1 MSLPVQLK
9 APLSAA
15 QRVLPVTS
23 PHADMGAAIVR
34 VGFEDSLEYNGRT
47 AASSAELVSNL
58 RRELEQQGHKIIG
71 PEEARLRL
79 LG

>member
-1 MSLPVQLK
+1 
-9 APLSAA
+9 
-15 QRVLPVTS
+15 
-23 PHADMGAAIVR
+23 MGAAIVR

-47 AASSAELVSNL
+47 AASNAELGSNL

-79 LG
+79 LR